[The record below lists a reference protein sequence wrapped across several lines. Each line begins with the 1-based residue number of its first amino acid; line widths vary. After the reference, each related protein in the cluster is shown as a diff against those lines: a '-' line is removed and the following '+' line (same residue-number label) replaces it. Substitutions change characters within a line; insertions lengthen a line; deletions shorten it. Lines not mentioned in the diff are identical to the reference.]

1 MTRLWTLVIALAA
14 VCGAAAPAWAAGAG
28 APHLEGSD
36 LGLLWAVPFA
46 GILLSIAIFPL
57 VAPSFW
63 HHHFGKI
70 SAFWA
75 LLFLV
80 PFALQFGFNLAL
92 YELVHV
98 ALLEYIPFIILLLS
112 LFTVAGGVRL
122 KGTLKGSPAVNTGL
136 LFFGTIIASWIG
148 TTGAAML
155 LIRPLI
161 NANEE
166 RKHKVHVIVFFIFL
180 VANIG
185 GSLTPLG
192 DPPLFLGF
200 LKGVDFFWPT
210 QYMLVPMIVVA
221 SILLV
226 LFFILDTFLYRREG
240 ASPAAADKPY
250 EPLGVEGLVNIPLL
264 AGIVGAVLLSGVWK
278 PGIQIT
284 VYHVDWELQNIVRDL
299 LLLGI
304 ALASWLVTSRAS
316 RDANGF
322 SWFPILEVG
331 KLFAGIFIT
340 IIPAIA
346 ILKAGSN
353 GALAMIID
361 AVSDNGQ
368 PVDWA
373 YFWFTGVLSSFL
385 DNAPTYLVFFNTAGG
400 DAEALMGP
408 MASTLL
414 AISAGA
420 VFMGANTYI
429 GNAPNFMVKAIA
441 EERGIAMPSFFG
453 YMGWSVVFLVPIFVL
468 VTFLFFL

>member
-1 MTRLWTLVIALAA
+1 MSGSPRLPEIVWMKPARIVVLCIAA
-14 VCGAAAPAWAAGAG
+14 VSALGLALVVRAMGQGEPAAPAAAAPVEARPMAK
-28 APHLEGSD
+28 
-36 LGLLWAVPFA
+36 
-46 GILLSIAIFPL
+46 IL
-57 VAPSFW
+57 VAARDLEP
-63 HHHFGKI
+63 GKRLTDGDLSWKDWPVDQLNPAFI
-70 SAFWA
+70 SDGS
-75 LLFLV
+75 V
-80 PFALQFGFNLAL
+80 PL
-92 YELVHV
+92 
-98 ALLEYIPFIILLLS
+98 
-112 LFTVAGGVRL
+112 
-122 KGTLKGSPAVNTGL
+122 
-136 LFFGTIIASWIG
+136 
-148 TTGAAML
+148 
-155 LIRPLI
+155 
-161 NANEE
+161 
-166 RKHKVHVIVFFIFL
+166 
-180 VANIG
+180 
-185 GSLTPLG
+185 
-192 DPPLFLGF
+192 
-200 LKGVDFFWPT
+200 
-210 QYMLVPMIVVA
+210 
-221 SILLV
+221 
-226 LFFILDTFLYRREG
+226 
-240 ASPAAADKPY
+240 PAAADKPY

>member
-1 MTRLWTLVIALAA
+1 M
-14 VCGAAAPAWAAGAG
+14 
-28 APHLEGSD
+28 
-36 LGLLWAVPFA
+36 
-46 GILLSIAIFPL
+46 
-57 VAPSFW
+57 
-63 HHHFGKI
+63 
-70 SAFWA
+70 
-75 LLFLV
+75 
-80 PFALQFGFNLAL
+80 
-92 YELVHV
+92 
-98 ALLEYIPFIILLLS
+98 
-112 LFTVAGGVRL
+112 
-122 KGTLKGSPAVNTGL
+122 
-136 LFFGTIIASWIG
+136 
-148 TTGAAML
+148 
-155 LIRPLI
+155 
-161 NANEE
+161 
-166 RKHKVHVIVFFIFL
+166 
-180 VANIG
+180 
-185 GSLTPLG
+185 
-192 DPPLFLGF
+192 
-200 LKGVDFFWPT
+200 
-210 QYMLVPMIVVA
+210 
-221 SILLV
+221 
-226 LFFILDTFLYRREG
+226 
-240 ASPAAADKPY
+240 
-250 EPLGVEGLVNIPLL
+250 GVEGLVNIPLL